1 MEKID
6 EFFKQLTLGRKPINL
21 YEPIYYTLSQG
32 GKRLRPRLVMMATKL
47 FDGNAETALYPAAA
61 FEMLHNFTLI
71 HDDIMDDAPI
81 RRGQPTVYRKWNGN
95 IAILS
100 GDALATLALQTM
112 LNTPARPE
120 ITLQLSKLIGQTSA
134 EICEGQQ
141 LDLDFETRGDV
152 TLDEYVTMIRYKTAV
167 MLAGCLKAGAILSE
181 TSPENQEHIYQYGIN
196 LGLAFQLK
204 DDLLDVY
211 GDGTVFGKKIGGDI
225 RENKKT
231 YLYLRALQNADAE
244 SLSVLQHYFSSINFD
259 EDEKYQAVRVIYD
272 RLDVRSQ
279 TEKQIAEFVRSAMQE
294 LEAVHVQNDDKKQ
307 IFKDLLIE
315 LSQRNK

>member
-181 TSPENQEHIYQYGIN
+181 TSSENQEHIYQYGIN

-259 EDEKYQAVRVIYD
+259 EDEKYQAVRAIYD

-307 IFKDLLIE
+307 IFNDLLIE